1 MRFDW
6 DILDSLLRKT
16 LSDFS
21 MAGVS
26 VSVRDG
32 EKEYHS
38 ASGLSNIE
46 AGISSSPD
54 TVYGIA
60 SSSKAFTA
68 TGIGILADRGLLD
81 LDDTVI
87 KHLPDFRM
95 YDPYVT
101 ENLTIRDILCHRCGL
116 PRHDFMLELRADDGP
131 EEIVHALRCLKPA
144 HPFRYRFNYQNH
156 MFGLAAFLVEKISG
170 ESFEDFITE
179 NIFRPLGMDSSYVFG
194 DRLADDTPVKSVPYS
209 FSSGKFTRVP
219 WNYGHPDTGAGCV
232 YSSTRDMLKWLRFR
246 IKGDERLLSDSM
258 RRELQSPQMLIK
270 PGELTAFD
278 CPEKTSSAY
287 GMGWL
292 IESYQGFTIIHHSG
306 AINGYR
312 SGQLFVPE
320 KDIAISILTNSAST
334 DGKDALLYTLL
345 DLLLGLPDGN
355 WTARYKKAAA
365 ALTEGFE
372 KRKAHWKAAAEST
385 ASNAFSPEEYA
396 GRYRDPG
403 YGELVLTSSGDSLTA
418 LVNKAEY
425 PLIHLGRD
433 RFVLVFDRWLEAFDI
448 VFARDAAG
456 RISGVDV
463 FCEPALQDDPVRFE
477 PIGGR

>member
-1 MRFDW
+1 MAGVNGKVHGKENSMRFDR

-26 VSVRDG
+26 VSVWDG
-32 EKEYHS
+32 GKEYHS

-131 EEIVHALRCLKPA
+131 EEIVRALRYLRPA
-144 HPFRYRFNYQNH
+144 HPFRYRFNSQNH
-156 MFGLAAFLVEKISG
+156 MFGLAAFLVGKISG

-194 DRLADDTPVKSVPYS
+194 DRLADDAPVKSVPYS
-209 FSSGKFTRVP
+209 FSSGRFTRVP
-219 WNYGHPDTGAGCV
+219 WNYGHPDTGAGC
-232 YSSTRDMLKWLRFR
+232 
-246 IKGDERLLSDSM
+246 I
-258 RRELQSPQMLIK
+258 
-270 PGELTAFD
+270 
-278 CPEKTSSAY
+278 
-287 GMGWL
+287 
-292 IESYQGFTIIHHSG
+292 
-306 AINGYR
+306 
-312 SGQLFVPE
+312 
-320 KDIAISILTNSAST
+320 
-334 DGKDALLYTLL
+334 
-345 DLLLGLPDGN
+345 
-355 WTARYKKAAA
+355 
-365 ALTEGFE
+365 
-372 KRKAHWKAAAEST
+372 
-385 ASNAFSPEEYA
+385 
-396 GRYRDPG
+396 
-403 YGELVLTSSGDSLTA
+403 
-418 LVNKAEY
+418 
-425 PLIHLGRD
+425 
-433 RFVLVFDRWLEAFDI
+433 
-448 VFARDAAG
+448 
-456 RISGVDV
+456 
-463 FCEPALQDDPVRFE
+463 
-477 PIGGR
+477 